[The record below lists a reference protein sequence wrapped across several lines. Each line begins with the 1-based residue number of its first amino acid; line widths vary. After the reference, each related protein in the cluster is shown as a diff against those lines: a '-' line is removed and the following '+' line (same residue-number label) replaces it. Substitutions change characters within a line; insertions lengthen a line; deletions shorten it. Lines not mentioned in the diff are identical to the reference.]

1 MRFALPEMPRRLCF
15 VAGSLLL
22 ALQLGLARLSFQFTP
37 DRPMLA
43 RPFGALL
50 VLSLSAGL
58 VWLVSSYAFRR
69 SAMDRVLLAWLFAVG
84 ILLRVI
90 GFASTPILE
99 TDYFRYLWDGAVTA
113 HGMNPFAYAPI
124 DILVADEETN
134 VPAPLQTLGEQGS
147 DVLSQVNHG
156 DLRTIYPPVAQAAF
170 ALAYG
175 VRPWSLNAWRV
186 VLLLFDLTTVGLLI
200 LLLQRLQLP
209 LSYLVIYWWNPL
221 FLKEIYNSGHMDAI
235 VLPFV
240 LGALY
245 LALRRRF
252 GWAAFLLGL
261 AVGAKVWP
269 VLLLPILLRPLISQ
283 PRQLLR
289 ALLIFALMSIAMFYP
304 IWQAGL
310 ESDAGFTAFSQRWQ
324 MNDSA
329 FTLIVWSADHLG
341 RWLQLSGAIVQ
352 PLARVITGLLLLA
365 ILLWRLR
372 QQADDDTSVCENCL
386 IVVATL
392 FLLSP
397 VQFPWYAL
405 WLLPYVTLRP
415 RWSLML
421 LLVLLPVYYLRF
433 FLVARGQAKLFDYGL
448 VWLEFLPVWGLLAW
462 EMLDARK
469 LRIHRPVEAT
479 S

>member
-1 MRFALPEMPRRLCF
+1 M
-15 VAGSLLL
+15 S
-22 ALQLGLARLSFQFTP
+22 
-37 DRPMLA
+37 DRPMLS
-43 RPFGALL
+43 RPFAALL
-50 VLSLSAGL
+50 TLALSAGT
-58 VWLVSSYAFRR
+58 VWLVSVYVFRR
-69 SAMDRVLLAWLFAVG
+69 SAMDRTLLAWLLGVG

-113 HGMNPFAYAPI
+113 HGANPFAYAPI
-124 DILVADEETN
+124 DVLVVDEEAKL
-134 VPAPLQTLGEQGS
+134 PASLQTLSEQGS
-147 DVLSQVNHG
+147 EVLSQVNHG

-170 ALAYG
+170 ALAYWL
-175 VRPWSLNAWRV
+175 RPWSLNAWRV
-186 VLLLFDLTTVGLLI
+186 VLLLFDLATAGLLV

-252 GWAAFLLGL
+252 VWAAFWLGL

-269 VLLLPILLRPLISQ
+269 VLLLPILLRPPFTQ
-283 PRQLLR
+283 PCQLLR
-289 ALLIFALMSIAMFYP
+289 ALLVFALVSGAMFFP

-310 ESDAGFTAFSQRWQ
+310 EGDAGFTAFSQRWQ

-329 FTLIVWSADHLG
+329 FMLILWGADRLA
-341 RWLQLSGAIVQ
+341 RLLQLDGALVQ
-352 PLARVITGLLLLA
+352 PLARAITGLLLLA
-365 ILLWRLR
+365 LLLWRLR
-372 QQADDDTSVCENCL
+372 WQNSDDTSICENCL
-386 IVVATL
+386 IVVAVL

-397 VQFPWYAL
+397 VQFPWYAI
-405 WLLPYVTLRP
+405 WLLPLVTLRP
-415 RWSLML
+415 RWSLL
-421 LLVLLPVYYLRF
+421 LLLLLLPLYYLRF
-433 FLVARGQAKLFDYGL
+433 FLVARGQTRLFDNGI
-448 VWLEFLPVWGLLAW
+448 VWLEFLPVWVLLAW
-462 EMLDARK
+462 EMLDTHK
-469 LRIHRPVEAT
+469 LRINSLAAAT